1 MYSFYDYLP
10 YMADGGL
17 PEMKKGGSVKKHSK
31 KHAAKQQASRQ
42 SNADRGAEQQIMQII
57 QAFAQ
62 MKGVDPRQIAQ
73 QLQQMPPEQQQQAVQ
88 QMAQAVQQGAGQ
100 QQQGPPQ
107 QQGSPEPNGIQ
118 EYPQG
123 QEPQQEMPP
132 QQMQQQQMMQQ
143 QGSPMMAYGG
153 MYQAGGM
160 SQQGG
165 GGQQDEAQQIITAY
179 AQMANIKP
187 DELIKKLQEMEP
199 AKQKK
204 AYAEMKTTVIKALQK
219 QQSQSQDMSQQQTPF
234 AGYSPQDAQGIA
246 RHGGYISH
254 DGSYRQASGSG
265 TMSGNVYYED
275 GGMYN
280 YGGQY
285 EDGGDIPNYMKET
298 SPMYN
303 FGGYFPQGPR
313 FEDGGQMM
321 DGQTMGQIP
330 VYKGGGIHIKPSHK
344 GRFTEYKKRTGKTTE
359 EALHSPDPHV
369 RQMANFARN
378 AAKWKH
384 ADGGIVVGNTYD
396 ASPEMIQ
403 KLKDGGYNFEYI
415 D

>member
-31 KHAAKQQASRQ
+31 KHAAKHHASRRP
-42 SNADRGAEQQIMQII
+42 SGADREAEQQIMQII

-62 MKGVDPRQIAQ
+62 MQGVDPRQIAQ

-88 QMAQAVQQGAGQ
+88 QMAQALQQGASQ
-100 QQQGPPQ
+100 QQAPPQ
-107 QQGSPEPNGIQ
+107 QGGPEPNGIQ

-123 QEPQQEMPP
+123 PPQQEMPP
-132 QQMQQQQMMQQ
+132 QQMMQQ

-160 SQQGG
+160 AQQS
-165 GGQQDEAQQIITAY
+165 GGQQDEAQQVITAY
-179 AQMANIKP
+179 AQMAGIKP
-187 DELIKKLQEMEP
+187 EEIVKKLQEMEP

-204 AYAEMKTTVIKALQK
+204 AYAEMKTTVVKAMQK
-219 QQSQSQDMSQQQTPF
+219 QQSQQSMGQETPF
-234 AGYSPQDAQGIA
+234 AGYAPQDVTAVA
-246 RHGGYISH
+246 RQGGYISH
-254 DGSYRQASGSG
+254 DGSFRQASGSG

-275 GGMYN
+275 GGMYA
-280 YGGQY
+280 YGGSTLH
-285 EDGGDIPNYMKET
+285 NYMKET

-330 VYKGGGIHIKPSHK
+330 VYKGGGIHIKPSHR

-384 ADGGIVVGNTYD
+384 EDGGIVVGNTYD

>member
-10 YMADGGL
+10 YMADGEL

-31 KHAAKQQASRQ
+31 KHAAKHHASSRQ

-62 MKGVDPRQIAQ
+62 MQGVDPRQIAQ

-88 QMAQAVQQGAGQ
+88 QMAQALQQGAGQ

-107 QQGSPEPNGIQ
+107 QGGPEPNGVQ

-123 QEPQQEMPP
+123 PPQQMMPP

-153 MYQAGGM
+153 MYQTGGM
-160 SQQGG
+160 AQQGG

-179 AQMANIKP
+179 AQMANMKP
-187 DELIKKLQEMEP
+187 EELIKKLQEMEP
-199 AKQKK
+199 DKQKK

-219 QQSQSQDMSQQQTPF
+219 QQSESQDMSQQQTPF

-265 TMSGNVYYED
+265 TTSGNVY
-275 GGMYN
+275 
-280 YGGQY
+280 Y
-285 EDGGDIPNYMKET
+285 EDGGDIPNYMKQT

-330 VYKGGGIHIKPSHK
+330 VYGDGGIHIKPSHR
-344 GRFTEYKKRTGKTTE
+344 GRFTEYKERTGNTTE

-384 ADGGIVVGNTYD
+384 ADGGIVVGQTYD

-403 KLKDGGYNFEYI
+403 KLKDGGYNFEYV